1 MNGWSVAVMVV
12 LAAGGAVLYL
22 IISLRGALHDLAV
35 LERTLMQEAAR
46 ASMWQQQCEVA
57 DEEVVRLEAKFAA
70 TATAFTAE
78 DMAFLFREASRL
90 TGNQGKQDR
99 YGVD

>member
-22 IISLRGALHDLAV
+22 IINLRGALHDRAV

-57 DEEVVRLEAKFAA
+57 AGKIDRLEAQLAA
-70 TATAFTAE
+70 TAPAFTAE

-90 TGNQGKQDR
+90 TEPKG
-99 YGVD
+99 